1 MILDLVIATL
11 ACMPCS
17 PGPPTVSLIRGLAV
31 ATVAPGRSNIAHAF
45 FAHAGVLCVTVA
57 KNEFAH
63 ANLETHT
70 QRTCNARVV
79 LTSVCFDPC
88 VGQDL
93 PEFRV
98 DDLDCEEPA
107 SDEFREQWLVDAEE
121 FLRHHLE
128 SQQKGRKRPGGKV
141 SKLGRVA
148 GFHWMVT
155 IEHQLRFFSNAG
167 LGQYLLSDDDPC
179 RTLSIAELAKRPDR

>member
-1 MILDLVIATL
+1 MVL
-11 ACMPCS
+11 A
-17 PGPPTVSLIRGLAV
+17 
-31 ATVAPGRSNIAHAF
+31 
-45 FAHAGVLCVTVA
+45 
-57 KNEFAH
+57 
-63 ANLETHT
+63 
-70 QRTCNARVV
+70 
-79 LTSVCFDPC
+79 SVCFDPC

-141 SKLGRVA
+141 SKLDRVA

-167 LGQYLLSDDDPC
+167 LGRYLLSDDDPC
-179 RTLSIAELAKRPDR
+179 RTLSIAELAKRPDLLTNNPYLVVSSDQGGGGLQAWMWLTYEHAARGMLLSDLPDVRRPAQRWPCFFVAPPPFQ